1 MSSVSER
8 GENNM
13 FALEKLQHAYH
24 WSLWL
29 LTNRTLEAKAFGFVG
44 AYRCVSL
51 GIVFNINYRHSWNK
65 TSLYSAI
72 DVSSMVRSPLNSQ
85 NDYWTSL
92 FRLSNEC
99 QFDIF
104 LKANTLSLPFHRSFV
119 TGILC
124 LAFKKVFKGS
134 DSQWIAYSPAFWH
147 LFFYISRSHDSFKI
161 FFVI

>member
-1 MSSVSER
+1 MSEQ

-13 FALEKLQHAYH
+13 FALEKLQRAYH

-29 LTNRTLEAKAFGFVG
+29 LTNRALEAKEFGFVG

-51 GIVFNINYRHSWNK
+51 GIVFNMNYRLCSWNE
-65 TSLYSAI
+65 TSPYSAI
-72 DVSSMVRSPLNSQ
+72 DVSSTVRSPLNSP

-104 LKANTLSLPFHRSFV
+104 LKAKTSSLPFHRAFV

-134 DSQWIAYSPAFWH
+134 DSQWTQPGI
-147 LFFYISRSHDSFKI
+147 LTFFYSQDLR
-161 FFVI
+161 V